1 MDWVLDKG
9 EYTLQD
15 GRLMKGVALWAVTS
29 KVRRGTS
36 IPATQLSQLDRAD
49 KAPVGLLRAVK
60 PCSDGL
66 LLLELWFSESSVRV
80 APGPRGAGA
89 ADAAVGAGVD
99 GSADAASGG
108 GEAGAAVREQGRADR
123 RKRKRGM
130 PGRRSAS
137 SRVAGRS
144 GRKRRLTARG
154 RGFWDPE
161 DEGENLFSDNDDDAP
176 AAVAAETAA
185 AAAAASAAPSQQA
198 TAPETAPE
206 QERRPA
212 EQVGV
217 PLHGCLLAE
226 TLPRP
231 MLVPDVEMTLH
242 RNISTS
248 ASAALLAINPSTIA
262 ADMCLPRRVQIALGK
277 ASSIDATA
285 AAIALALLLANEL
298 NESRARAGEFLLCPL
313 VKQPYSHGAC

>member
-1 MDWVLDKG
+1 MDEALPFVEISPEFHMDWVLDKG
-9 EYTLQD
+9 EYTCQD

-29 KVRRGTS
+29 KVRRGTN
-36 IPATQLSQLDRAD
+36 IPATQLSQLDI
-49 KAPVGLLRAVK
+49 
-60 PCSDGL
+60 
-66 LLLELWFSESSVRV
+66 SESSVQV
-80 APGPRGAGA
+80 APGPRDAGA
-89 ADAAVGAGVD
+89 TDAAVGAGVE

-108 GEAGAAVREQGRADR
+108 GEARQQGRADR

-130 PGRRSAS
+130 PGTRSAS
-137 SRVAGRS
+137 NHMAGRS

-161 DEGENLFSDNDDDAP
+161 DEGVNLFSDDDDAP
-176 AAVAAETAA
+176 AAAA
-185 AAAAASAAPSQQA
+185 ATAGSSAAPLQQA
-198 TAPETAPE
+198 ATSETALE

-217 PLHGCLLAE
+217 PLHGCLLAG
-226 TLPRP
+226 TSPRP
-231 MLVPDVEMTLH
+231 VLVPDVEMTLH

-277 ASSIDATA
+277 ASSTDATA
-285 AAIALALLLANEL
+285 AAIALATLLANEL
-298 NESRARAGEFLLCPL
+298 NESRARAGEFSLAPW
-313 VKQPYSHGAC
+313 